1 MGTLTPLLI
10 ADLFGLRQFG
20 SIIGLARLPI
30 IIPVIVGPI
39 MAGLI
44 FDAMGS
50 YSLVF
55 LITIGLLVVSLG
67 AFLLTKVPPKTV
79 LPLPS
84 HKWGKQ
90 N

>member
-20 SIIGLARLPI
+20 SIIGLTRLPI

-50 YSLVF
+50 YNLVF
-55 LITIGLLVVSLG
+55 LITIGLLIASLE
-67 AFLLTKVPPKTV
+67 AFLLTKVPPKAV

-84 HKWGKQ
+84 HK
-90 N
+90 

>member
-1 MGTLTPLLI
+1 MPHCLSFVQCDIVKLGLT
-10 ADLFGLRQFG
+10 
-20 SIIGLARLPI
+20 RLPI

-44 FDAMGS
+44 FDATGS
-50 YSLVF
+50 YNLVF
-55 LITIGLLVVSLG
+55 LITIGLLIMSLG
-67 AFLLTKVPPKTV
+67 AFVLAKAPPRKV

-84 HKWGKQ
+84 HEWGKQ